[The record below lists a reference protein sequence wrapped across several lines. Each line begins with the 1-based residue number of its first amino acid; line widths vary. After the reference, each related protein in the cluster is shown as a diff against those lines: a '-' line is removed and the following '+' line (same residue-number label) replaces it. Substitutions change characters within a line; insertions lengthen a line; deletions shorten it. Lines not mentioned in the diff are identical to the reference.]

1 MKHSKRIAISAA
13 LMLAVFCSG
22 CTVSNSGQSLP
33 VGETTTSAQTADPDT
48 PADPAAE
55 TSDVQNGITP
65 AADPAQSEIPASD
78 PAAPA
83 DPAVQTPAATDAAAQ
98 PGGQQNAQP
107 DAQQNTAPGTQNF
120 DDGSGKFVVGSG
132 LTVGV
137 GSVHARA
144 GQKAVPVTFR
154 IWNNPGF
161 SMGGFKISYDPAL
174 VPLLAGTND
183 IDAKFDLSPSI
194 SGATAYGA
202 INFNTRAVA
211 VGIFN
216 PENLT
221 AEGALFTV
229 YFDIPENAQP
239 GTVYA
244 LKVEADSITDAQA
257 NMLDFTNLDGEIR
270 ID

>member
-33 VGETTTSAQTADPDT
+33 VGETTTSAQSAAPDA
-48 PADPAAE
+48 PADSAAE
-55 TSDVQNGITP
+55 TSAVQDDGNA
-65 AADPAQSEIPASD
+65 AADPAQSDTPAPASAD
-78 PAAPA
+78 PAA
-83 DPAVQTPAATDAAAQ
+83 QTPAATDAAAQ
-98 PGGQQNAQP
+98 QGGQQNAQP
-107 DAQQNTAPGTQNF
+107 DAQQNAAPGAQTF

-137 GSVHARA
+137 GTVHARA

-161 SMGGFKISYDPAL
+161 SMGGFKITYDPVL

-183 IDAKFDLSPSI
+183 IDAKFDLSPAI

-202 INFNTRAVA
+202 VNFNTRAVA

-239 GTVYA
+239 GTAYS

>member
-22 CTVSNSGQSLP
+22 CTVSNSGQPLP
-33 VGETTTSAQTADPDT
+33 VGETTTSSQSAAPDA
-48 PADPAAE
+48 PADSAAE
-55 TSDVQNGITP
+55 TSAVQDDGNA
-65 AADPAQSEIPASD
+65 AADPAQSDAPA
-78 PAAPA
+78 PAPA
-83 DPAVQTPAATDAAAQ
+83 DPAAQTPAATDAAAQ
-98 PGGQQNAQP
+98 QGGQQNAQQNAAP
-107 DAQQNTAPGTQNF
+107 VAQTF

-137 GSVHARA
+137 GTVHARA

-161 SMGGFKISYDPAL
+161 SMGGFKITYDPVL

-183 IDAKFDLSPSI
+183 IDAKFDLSPAI

-202 INFNTRAVA
+202 VNFNTRAVA

-239 GTVYA
+239 GTAYS